1 MFSTLEILNMMLQL
15 EEGTYGKAQKLDP
28 LHLHGGLGIFFQ
40 KG

>member
-15 EEGTYGKAQKLDP
+15 EEGTYGKAQKLNP

-40 KG
+40 KR